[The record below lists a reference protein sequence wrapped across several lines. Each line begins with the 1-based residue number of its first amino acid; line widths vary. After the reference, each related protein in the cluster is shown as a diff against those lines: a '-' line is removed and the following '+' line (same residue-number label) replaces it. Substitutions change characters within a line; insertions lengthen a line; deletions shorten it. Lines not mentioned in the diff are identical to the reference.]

1 MILFIITLV
10 VKVRQRR
17 KIDILEINLLSE
29 VERSIEGQT
38 LRQLKRFFL
47 YEKLVKSGTLPC
59 DFSTRLS
66 RVLLDEK
73 SYSVTERGNALELI
87 FCEIMNDQWDILQA
101 ENPDDVF
108 YPKTPSRL
116 QFYLKITDFKRSTRE
131 RASHLFAFM
140 QIYKKHAAWFR
151 EIGEFRASD
160 KIGRTEANS
169 GDALK
174 QVMDLIRK
182 VHPDFVEME
191 ETVNMS
197 IVEEL
202 RGKHEKAVRQFEAD
216 LEFAEDRAER
226 AHARLRRSEEE
237 RATFGRQLKT
247 ERENG
252 EKLRQERSDRIGAQ
266 RKALELQR
274 AIEVL
279 QRDHVKLERRLR
291 EMAVVLAK
299 NESNNAPVWNIDAL
313 RAMSSEQLLGIN
325 PANVSG
331 EVIDASRRRFASA
344 LHPDRV
350 RGLPSWTE
358 KLFAELM
365 KLVNEASDNKRKK

>member
-1 MILFIITLV
+1 M
-10 VKVRQRR
+10 
-17 KIDILEINLLSE
+17 EINSLSE

-38 LRQLKRFFL
+38 LRQLKRFFS
-47 YEKLVKSGTLPC
+47 YEKLVKSGTLPG
-59 DFSTRLS
+59 DFPTRLS
-66 RVLLDEK
+66 RALLDEK
-73 SYSVTERGNALELI
+73 AYSVTERGNALELI
-87 FCEIMNDQWDILQA
+87 FCEIMNDQWAILQA

-108 YPKTPSRL
+108 YPKTPSKL
-116 QFYLKITDFKRSTRE
+116 QLYLKITDFKRSKRE
-131 RASHLFAFM
+131 RASHLFVFM
-140 QIYKKHAAWFR
+140 QSYKKHEAWFR
-151 EIGEFRASD
+151 EIGAFRASD
-160 KIGRTEANS
+160 QVGRAEANS

-174 QVMDLIRK
+174 HVMDLIRK
-182 VHPDFVEME
+182 VHPDFVEVE
-191 ETVNMS
+191 ETVSVS
-197 IVEEL
+197 IVEDL
-202 RGKHEKAVRQFEAD
+202 RREHERAIRQFEAD

-226 AHARLRRSEEE
+226 AHARLRRSDEE

-274 AIEVL
+274 AIEIL

-291 EMAVVLAK
+291 EMAVVLAR
-299 NESNNAPVWNIDAL
+299 NESNHAPVWNIDAL
-313 RAMSSEQLLGIN
+313 RALSSEQLLGID

-331 EVIDASRRRFASA
+331 ETIDAARRRFASA

-365 KLVNEASDNKRKK
+365 KLVNEASDSKKKK